1 MSEDC
6 LYLNI
11 WSPGADQ
18 EKRPVM
24 VYIHGGAFTLGS
36 ASDPWYVHCL
46 NRNLTVRS
54 SRNTLSGIIV
64 AFSTI
69 PPLHQFPFAEKTGSL
84 YNVLKGSDF
93 S

>member
-1 MSEDC
+1 MWMARTYFLENIAKEEERGYSVYSSVTSC
-6 LYLNI
+6 LEML
-11 WSPGADQ
+11 
-18 EKRPVM
+18 
-24 VYIHGGAFTLGS
+24 
-36 ASDPWYVHCL
+36 HCL
-46 NRNLTVRS
+46 CRNLTVRS
-54 SRNTLSGIIV
+54 SRNILLSGIIV

>member
-1 MSEDC
+1 MIPNQCIEVQT
-6 LYLNI
+6 
-11 WSPGADQ
+11 SPVARFSVPSWFAEVVILTQ
-18 EKRPVM
+18 
-24 VYIHGGAFTLGS
+24 HL
-36 ASDPWYVHCL
+36 HCL
-46 NRNLTVRS
+46 SRNLTVRS

-84 YNVLKGSDF
+84 YNVLKGSDL